1 MTHIHDRPSL
11 AGMASQLELPENFD
25 VEAALDEIDGA
36 IANAFIR
43 ARR

>member
-1 MTHIHDRPSL
+1 
-11 AGMASQLELPENFD
+11 MANQLELPAGLD
-25 VEAALDEIDGA
+25 VDVALDEIDGA